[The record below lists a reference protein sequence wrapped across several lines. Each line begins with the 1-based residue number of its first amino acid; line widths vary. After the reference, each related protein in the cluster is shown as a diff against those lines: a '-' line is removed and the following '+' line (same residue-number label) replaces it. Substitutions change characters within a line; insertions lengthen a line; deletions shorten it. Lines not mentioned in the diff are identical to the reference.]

1 MTTFHFSLNKR
12 VLIRQ
17 QLNKEGAQFDPWC
30 GFCLPF
36 CTLKQISNF
45 NIRTLL
51 YSLPLRVSILS
62 VVTLLCVIHIQ
73 SVLNINFKN

>member
-17 QLNKEGAQFDPWC
+17 QLNKEGAEFDPWC

-45 NIRTLL
+45 N
-51 YSLPLRVSILS
+51 
-62 VVTLLCVIHIQ
+62 
-73 SVLNINFKN
+73 